1 MQEDDSLSVVISTI
15 SDAEALAIFEL
26 VLH

>member
-15 SDAEALAIFEL
+15 SDAEALAI
-26 VLH
+26 LH